1 MSPTFHSLRHWLKRC
16 TLSLLIIAL
25 CLVWHPAEA
34 WAWKPTTHVYLGK
47 QALDDAL
54 DDGKVTIPRVDYEK
68 GQIIGDVG
76 TYQVDPSILAALRS
90 NAPQYRAGILG
101 PDAYPDILTGQ
112 QVIHPSSSDTGIQGG
127 PDAWLS
133 YLWGRANAVNTPA
146 VRAFTVG
153 YLTHAA
159 GDMYGHTFV
168 NNFSGGSFAITPPA
182 GPANAV
188 KHIVVE
194 GYTDKRVDSR
204 ALDANFFN
212 ASIDGVSDF
221 IYQNMIDA
229 RPGTFLDSQLLRP
242 GGGGT
247 DFSIPRIYSTLRANL
262 QRDISAYYAKK
273 ADYDRRADAC
283 KTWDFTCSRV
293 AILAEKTAYV
303 AANGIQITYKEAWR
317 DDIDSGLRAWP
328 GVSHEVAKALFFNPG
343 RSADTQ
349 RAEDVLQRYATD
361 HLLSM
366 SGSPDFV
373 GVAAGAISDIIDAI
387 TPDFL
392 LEPIRKLKEDLLN
405 TLLKS
410 AIGMTKQ
417 ELKEY
422 MTSPDKYFN
431 QVLGSGAGENTS
443 LQQFNGNYLK
453 ISDKGYSNPN
463 EFFDPKVVPAAYNT
477 IVMSKLILLG
487 QSEVNRLLS
496 DLGSS
501 ARLQQPNVMLGF
513 IRTLDGDNQWPNGMV
528 FGRDCNAYRQ
538 IFMKQPGERGNC
550 AIASNPPPTTPPPAP
565 TANLQWVAASG
576 GQMPAGAVLGG
587 QEPGR
592 SLFVCRANYQNGVHP
607 GKVVGGNCNISYGGR
622 EIEIPNYETLTNS
635 GVTLRWVAASGGQ
648 VPAGAV
654 QGGQESGR
662 SLFVCRVNYQGGVH
676 PGKVVAGNCNIG
688 YGGREIE
695 ISNYEVLIRS

>member
-1 MSPTFHSLRHWLKRC
+1 MLSTLHSLWHWLKVGSP
-16 TLSLLIIAL
+16 SLLIISL
-25 CLVWHPAEA
+25 SLISHPTEA

-54 DDGKVTIPRVDYEK
+54 EDGKVTIPRVNYDN
-68 GQIIGDVG
+68 GQIIGEVG
-76 TYQVDPSILAALRS
+76 TYQVDPTILAALRS
-90 NAPQYRAGILG
+90 HAPQYRAGILG

-112 QVIHPSSSDTGIQGG
+112 QVIHPSSSDTGITGG
-127 PDAWLS
+127 SDAWLT
-133 YLWGRANAVNTPA
+133 YLWNRANVTNTAA

-188 KHIVVE
+188 KHIVLE
-194 GYTDKRVDSR
+194 GYIDKRIDAS

-212 ASIDGVSDF
+212 VSISGVDDF
-221 IYQNMIDA
+221 IYQNMVDA
-229 RPGTFLDSQLLRP
+229 RPGTSLDSQLLRA
-242 GGGGT
+242 GGNGT
-247 DFSIPRIYSTLRANL
+247 EFSIPRIYSTLRANL
-262 QRDISAYYAKK
+262 QRDIDAYYAKK
-273 ADYDRRADAC
+273 ADYDRRANAC
-283 KTWDFTCSRV
+283 RLLDFSCSRV
-293 AILAEKTAYV
+293 AILAEKAAYV
-303 AANGIQITYKEAWR
+303 AANGIQVTYKEAWR

-328 GVSHEVAKALFFNPG
+328 GVSHEVAKALFFNPS

-349 RAEDVLQRYATD
+349 RAENVLQRYVTD

-366 SGSPDFV
+366 SGAPDFV
-373 GVAAGAISDIIDAI
+373 GLTVGVVSDIIDAI

-422 MTSPDKYFN
+422 LTSPDQYFN

-443 LQQFNGNYLK
+443 LQRFNADYLK
-453 ISDKGYSNPN
+453 INDTGYINPSEYFNPN
-463 EFFDPKVVPAAYNT
+463 VVPATYNT
-477 IVMSKLILLG
+477 ILMSKLILLS

-513 IRTLDGDNQWPNGMV
+513 INTLDGDNQWSNGMV
-528 FGRDCNAYRQ
+528 FAQDCNAYRQ
-538 IFMKQPGERGNC
+538 IFMKQPNEKSSC
-550 AIASNPPPTTPPPAP
+550 S
-565 TANLQWVAASG
+565 Q
-576 GQMPAGAVLGG
+576 
-587 QEPGR
+587 
-592 SLFVCRANYQNGVHP
+592 
-607 GKVVGGNCNISYGGR
+607 
-622 EIEIPNYETLTNS
+622 
-635 GVTLRWVAASGGQ
+635 
-648 VPAGAV
+648 
-654 QGGQESGR
+654 
-662 SLFVCRVNYQGGVH
+662 
-676 PGKVVAGNCNIG
+676 
-688 YGGREIE
+688 
-695 ISNYEVLIRS
+695 

>member
-1 MSPTFHSLRHWLKRC
+1 MLILLKRFC
-16 TLSLLIIAL
+16 LRFKLVLFVLPAILFSLLISPSPAL
-25 CLVWHPAEA
+25 
-34 WAWKPTTHVYLGK
+34 AWKPTTHVYLGQ
-47 QALDDAL
+47 QALEDAL

-68 GQIIGDVG
+68 GKVIGEVG
-76 TYQVDPSILAALRS
+76 TYQVDPNILAALRS
-90 NAPQYRAGILG
+90 NASQYRAGILG
-101 PDAYPDILTGQ
+101 PDAYPDIATGQ
-112 QVIHPSSSDTGIQGG
+112 QVIHPSPADTGIQGG
-127 PDAWLS
+127 PNAWLS
-133 YLWGRANAVNTPA
+133 YLWERANAVNTAA
-146 VRAFTVG
+146 VRAFSVG

-159 GDMYGHTFV
+159 GDMFGHTFV

-194 GYTDKRVDSR
+194 GYVDKRVDAR
-204 ALDANFFN
+204 ALNANFFN

-229 RPGTFLDSQLLRP
+229 RPGTFLDRQLLRL

-247 DFSIPRIYSTLRANL
+247 SFSIPRVYSTLRADL

-283 KTWDFTCSRV
+283 TTWDFSCSRV

-303 AANGIQITYKEAWR
+303 AANGLQITYKEAWR

-328 GVSHEVAKALFFNPG
+328 GVSHEVAKALFFNSS

-349 RAEDVLQRYATD
+349 RAEDILQRYVTD

-366 SGSPDFV
+366 SGTPDFV
-373 GVAAGAISDIIDAI
+373 GLTAGTISDIVNAI

-443 LQQFNGNYLK
+443 LQRFNANYLK
-453 ISDKGYSNPN
+453 ISDTGYTNPN
-463 EFFDPKVVPAAYNT
+463 EFFDPKIVPAAYNT

-501 ARLQQPNVMLGF
+501 VRLQQPNIMLGF
-513 IRTLDGDNQWPNGMV
+513 IRTLDGDNQWSSGMV
-528 FGRDCNAYRQ
+528 FAQDCNAYRQ
-538 IFMKQPGERGNC
+538 IFMKQPGEQGNC
-550 AIASNPPPTTPPPAP
+550 AIATAPQKPQPALSWVSASN
-565 TANLQWVAASG
+565 
-576 GQMPAGAVLGG
+576 GQMPNGAVLGG

-592 SLFVCRANYQNGVHP
+592 SLYVCRA
-607 GKVVGGNCNISYGGR
+607 S
-622 EIEIPNYETLTNS
+622 
-635 GVTLRWVAASGGQ
+635 
-648 VPAGAV
+648 
-654 QGGQESGR
+654 
-662 SLFVCRVNYQGGVH
+662 YQGGVH
-676 PGKVVAGNCNIG
+676 PGKIVGSNCNIG
-688 YGGREIE
+688 YGGQEILLP
-695 ISNYEVLIRS
+695 NYEVLVQPAAVSLQWMPASNGQVPNRAVLGGQEPGRSLYICRASYQGGVHPGKIVASNCNIGYGGQEILLPNYDALVQN